1 MPKVRTKQ
9 RGVVDLQL
17 ASMVIAMRLPVMA
30 LECFAGK
37 TKGPETT
44 RAVSEKV
51 AAIMDGT
58 VSAQLSMMYST
69 TTFWFDVMTGKSP
82 SGLMTQ
88 AVNKATEAAL
98 KPGRKTLRANYKR
111 LVPAA

>member
-9 RGVVDLQL
+9 RSGDLQL
-17 ASMVIAMRLPVMA
+17 ASTVIAMRLPMMA
-30 LECFAGK
+30 LECLASK

-58 VSAQLSMMYST
+58 VSA
-69 TTFWFDVMTGKSP
+69 
-82 SGLMTQ
+82 
-88 AVNKATEAAL
+88 
-98 KPGRKTLRANYKR
+98 
-111 LVPAA
+111 

>member
-9 RGVVDLQL
+9 RSGADLQL
-17 ASMVIAMRLPVMA
+17 APTVIAMRLPMMA
-30 LECFAGK
+30 LECLASK

-58 VSAQLSMMYST
+58 VSA
-69 TTFWFDVMTGKSP
+69 
-82 SGLMTQ
+82 
-88 AVNKATEAAL
+88 
-98 KPGRKTLRANYKR
+98 
-111 LVPAA
+111 